1 MGKEEKEKIL
11 HDVHVKFP
19 EPPRHEPPEKI
30 LERLEEVRDESPLR
44 YKPEVEMTPEELI
57 EWEEI
62 LEEVKKVE
70 EVLEEVK
77 EKKEEVEKQ
86 KEKVEKAKNET
97 IAVVKNITEHFPP
110 PPGRYPELP
119 PETPEEI
126 KERVIAVREESPL
139 RHKPEEEMLEPEKIE
154 WEEIK
159 ENVVIVEELFEEY
172 EEKHEEEK
180 KEEEKLEEI
189 EKEVDDL
196 VEDVQK
202 EFPEP
207 PEPPEKIKERVIKE
221 RDESPLRHKP
231 EAEMSPEE
239 IIEWQEIK
247 EKVEKIIELVEKHK
261 EAEDKKDE
269 KEKEIHT
276 SFPKPPPPPE
286 TPKETKERVIAV
298 RDESPLRHKP
308 KG

>member
-19 EPPRHEPPEKI
+19 EPPRHEPPEEI

-57 EWEEI
+57 QWEEI
-62 LEEVKKVE
+62 LEEVKKVK
-70 EVLEEVK
+70 EVLKEVK
-77 EKKEEVEKQ
+77 EK

-97 IAVVKNITEHFPP
+97 ITVVKNIIEPFPP
-110 PPGRYPELP
+110 PPGRDPELP

-180 KEEEKLEEI
+180 KEEEKVKEI
-189 EKEVDDL
+189 EKEVDDI

-207 PEPPEKIKERVIKE
+207 PEPPEKIKERVI
-221 RDESPLRHKP
+221 RRGMNPP
-231 EAEMSPEE
+231 FG
-239 IIEWQEIK
+239 
-247 EKVEKIIELVEKHK
+247 
-261 EAEDKKDE
+261 
-269 KEKEIHT
+269 T
-276 SFPKPPPPPE
+276 SLKQ
-286 TPKETKERVIAV
+286 K
-298 RDESPLRHKP
+298 
-308 KG
+308 